1 MVIEEGNYPL
11 RASMVKYSMVSIA
24 VSIVDRAFTIND
36 NSITFLRRLIIGLVV
51 AGIVFGIVG
60 CYVSRLIWLVEVFI
74 APTLFRAISSYQ
86 SINKNNVTLL
96 NEANKTL
103 EGAREQKEIE
113 HRIKKEKTNG

>member
-1 MVIEEGNYPL
+1 
-11 RASMVKYSMVSIA
+11 MVSLA

-60 CYVSRLIWLVEVFI
+60 CYVSRLIWLVEVLI